1 MLRRPVRS
9 SARLA
14 ALSLGVALSVAC
26 SAEAVNAAPIIDSV
40 DSPLVVKERDGVYE
54 IPITILFHDSDSEA
68 VTALRYRLSPP
79 DVSGTVDVSPPNPT
93 RQSAHVTI
101 VIPVEVLASDSLDA
115 HDKDRKND
123 KDDKKRGKG
132 NAEPRTLEIT
142 VVDSRGAESLAM
154 YRPITLD

>member
-1 MLRRPVRS
+1 MAFS
-9 SARLA
+9 
-14 ALSLGVALSVAC
+14 VASVAC

-68 VTALRYRLSPP
+68 VTGLRYRLSPP

-101 VIPVEVLASDSLDA
+101 VLPVEVLVSDSLD
-115 HDKDRKND
+115 KDR
-123 KDDKKRGKG
+123 KDDKKHGKG

-142 VVDSRGAESLAM
+142 VVDSRGAESLAA